1 MPGAPSLLE
10 SYMQTQIPV
19 GGEGRARTWGLSAFW
34 IPYLGG
40 LQGKEALT
48 VRPYLPTQMK
58 KERTPCILVFRI
70 FPPGRTTEIK

>member
-48 VRPYLPTQMK
+48 EALPANPNEKRKNTVHPCFPYISTW
-58 KERTPCILVFRI
+58 EDNRN
-70 FPPGRTTEIK
+70 